1 MELDLTEIRTDGGTQ
16 PRAQLDGV
24 TVSEYAD
31 AMRRGNDFPP
41 VKVMHDGENY
51 WLYDGFHRVQA
62 ARQIGRE
69 TIKADVEQ
77 GTKED
82 AQWASLAANKRHG
95 LRRSQKDKRRAIK
108 RALKMRGADNS
119 NRDIAKHVG
128 TDHKTVGKYRRE
140 LEASG
145 EIPQI
150 EERTVTRDGTT
161 YTQDTSNIGGGG
173 DGSAGSSRPDLQ
185 ARAERARKKADGA
198 ETPEDATSDLLDKA
212 ANVDGT
218 PTPEREQKREERKDE
233 YRERKQIEPFP
244 EEGNYGVI
252 YADPPWQYNNS
263 GLDEYGH
270 AERHYDTMGI
280 DDLCELPV
288 GRIAAEDCALYLW
301 TTSPMLEDAFY
312 VLSSWGFDYKTSYVW
327 DKIAHNHGH
336 YNSVRHELLLVA
348 TRGDGTP
355 DRQKLYD
362 SVVSIRRGDHSEKP
376 PYFRRLLDVLYDARD
391 KIELFAREE
400 ADVDRWDAWGDEI

>member
-1 MELDLTEIRTDGGTQ
+1 MQLDLTKIRTDGGTQ

-31 AMRRGNDFPP
+31 AMRRGDEFPP
-41 VKVMHDGENY
+41 AKVMHDGENY

-69 TIKADVEQ
+69 ETDVDVEQ

-95 LRRSQKDKRRAIK
+95 LRRSQADKRRAVK
-108 RALKMRGADNS
+108 RALKHTHGAQASD
-119 NRDIAKHVG
+119 RKIARHVG
-128 TDHKTVGKYRRE
+128 VAPKTVSKYRE
-140 LEASG
+140 NLESTV
-145 EIPQI
+145 EIPQSKKRTGADGRTI
-150 EERTVTRDGTT
+150 ETSSIGSSSRKSSTGDDSA
-161 YTQDTSNIGGGG
+161 DTSPAAPSPSPSPSTPSG
-173 DGSAGSSRPDLQ
+173 DSADP
-185 ARAERARKKADGA
+185 APV
-198 ETPEDATSDLLDKA
+198 ET
-212 ANVDGT
+212 GT
-218 PTPEREQKREERKDE
+218 PTHERQETREERKE
-233 YRERKQIEPFP
+233 QYQERREIEPFP
-244 EEGNYGVI
+244 ETEEYGVI

-270 AERHYDTMGI
+270 AERHYDTMGV

-288 GRIAAEDCALYLW
+288 SRIAAEDCALYLW
-301 TTSPMLEDAFY
+301 TTSPMIEDAFY
-312 VLSSWGFDYKTSYVW
+312 VLSSWGFEYKTSYVW

-336 YNSVRHELLLVA
+336 YNSVRHEFLLVA

-355 DRQKLYD
+355 ERSKLYD
-362 SVVSIRRGDHSEKP
+362 SVVSIRRGEHSEKP
-376 PYFRRLLDVLYDARD
+376 PYFRRLLDVLYPSSN

-400 ADVDRWDAWGDEI
+400 PEADRWSAWGDEV